1 MMAVITA
8 LIAAGGSILGVLLVQ
23 IAGRKK
29 TTAETLQLQ
38 ATARKAEEETESLHI
53 ENTLTLNEILKRQKA
68 VEEAAV
74 RNQKAVED
82 IRREIKNTH
91 TTNIRVDIDNVMSA
105 LSLQAEAYAHDREI
119 AKKRY
124 QETLE
129 FRRDLNS
136 QIQALVVGHIQNAEE
151 IRRLKAC

>member
-8 LIAAGGSILGVLLVQ
+8 LIAAGGSIFGGLLVQ

-29 TTAETLQLQ
+29 TRAETMQLE
-38 ATARKAEEETESLHI
+38 ATARKTEEETESLHI
-53 ENTLTLNEILKRQKA
+53 ENALTLNEILKRQKA

-91 TTNIRVDIDNVMSA
+91 RTNIRVDIDNVMSS
-105 LSLQAEAYAHDREI
+105 LSMQAEAYAHDREI

-129 FRRDLNS
+129 FRRNLNS
-136 QIQALVVGHIQNAEE
+136 QIQALMVGHIQNAEE

>member
-1 MMAVITA
+1 M
-8 LIAAGGSILGVLLVQ
+8 
-23 IAGRKK
+23 
-29 TTAETLQLQ
+29 QLE
-38 ATARKAEEETESLHI
+38 ATARKTEEETESLHI
-53 ENTLTLNEILKRQKA
+53 ENALTLNEILKRQKA

-91 TTNIRVDIDNVMSA
+91 RTNIRVDIDNVMSS
-105 LSLQAEAYAHDREI
+105 LSMQAEAYAHDREI

-129 FRRDLNS
+129 FRRNLNS
-136 QIQALVVGHIQNAEE
+136 QIQALMVGHIQNAEE